1 MEIIDSVYFFEK
13 MLHSDMET
21 TGDLQSPKIQSQN
34 PNLTQ
39 CKVEITFI
47 CWFYFLQKGQHML
60 CKERWKKQKLFG
72 CTENL
77 EEVKSYIFQAPVH
90 FLSMN
95 L

>member
-39 CKVEITFI
+39 CKVQITFI
-47 CWFYFLQKGQHML
+47 CWFYFLQEGQHIRSIFNSAL
-60 CKERWKKQKLFG
+60 QRKVGKA
-72 CTENL
+72 
-77 EEVKSYIFQAPVH
+77 EVVCVH
-90 FLSMN
+90 
-95 L
+95 